1 MAPDGVLMRPVLSLL
16 LSVLGMVTAALPAV
30 AEKRVALV
38 VGNSA
43 YRNVA
48 PLDNPKNDAALMAE
62 TLRGLGFALVG
73 GGARLNLDKAGLDA
87 AVQVFGAQLQGA
99 DVALFYYAGH
109 GIQLRGANYL
119 VPVDAN
125 PTKEADVDF
134 QMLDS
139 NTVLRQMES
148 AGSRLN
154 LAILDACRNNPFGGR
169 GLRATDSGLAQMRAP
184 EGTLISFATQP
195 GAVAQDGTNGN
206 SPFTRA
212 LAQTIRRP
220 GLDVFRTFN
229 EVGLAVTKATGGA
242 QQPWVS
248 SSPITG
254 EFYFAGPLEAPG
266 GKNGPGGG
274 APADA
279 DAGMR
284 ADLALAQKIDK
295 REVWQAILDKYPT
308 GLAAAA
314 ARARLEE
321 FNKSEVALVASP
333 VQPALPC
340 GGAGALA
347 SLSSRAPRPLS
358 AAEECALKPKDV
370 FKECDKC
377 PEMVVVPAG
386 SFTMGSPASEPERQD
401 FEGPQH
407 VVSFSRSFAVGK
419 FHVTVD
425 QFAAFVSATG
435 YDAGSECWSLK
446 NELAKQSWRDPGVYR
461 QNGTYPAACLNWI
474 DSKAYV
480 AWLAQ
485 TTGKPYRLLSEAEWE
500 YAARGRTTPGP
511 APRYFFGDDERAMCR
526 YGNGMDQ
533 SMKSSFVKKWAS
545 VPSDMTFFSCSDG
558 YISASPVGSFLPNV
572 FGLYDMHGNVWQWTE
587 DCFHDS
593 YQDAPTDGSAWTADD
608 CSRRISRG
616 GSWTNAPFSLRSA
629 IRNWNYPDYR
639 YTTYGFRVAR
649 TLAP

>member
-1 MAPDGVLMRPVLSLL
+1 MAPDGVLVRPVLSLL
-16 LSVLGMVTAALPAV
+16 LSLLGIVAAALPAA

-48 PLDNPKNDAALMAE
+48 PLDNPKNDAALMAK

-73 GGARLNLDKAGLDA
+73 GSAQLDLDKARLDV

-119 VPVDAN
+119 VPIDAN

-139 NTVLRQMES
+139 STVLRQMES

-206 SPFTRA
+206 SPFTMA

-254 EFYFAGPLEAPG
+254 EFYFAGPLDAAG
-266 GKNGPGGG
+266 GKSGP
-274 APADA
+274 PEA

-321 FNKSEVALVASP
+321 LNKSEVALVASP
-333 VQPALPC
+333 VQPAL
-340 GGAGALA
+340 
-347 SLSSRAPRPLS
+347 
-358 AAEECALKPKDV
+358 
-370 FKECDKC
+370 
-377 PEMVVVPAG
+377 
-386 SFTMGSPASEPERQD
+386 
-401 FEGPQH
+401 
-407 VVSFSRSFAVGK
+407 
-419 FHVTVD
+419 
-425 QFAAFVSATG
+425 
-435 YDAGSECWSLK
+435 
-446 NELAKQSWRDPGVYR
+446 
-461 QNGTYPAACLNWI
+461 
-474 DSKAYV
+474 
-480 AWLAQ
+480 
-485 TTGKPYRLLSEAEWE
+485 
-500 YAARGRTTPGP
+500 
-511 APRYFFGDDERAMCR
+511 
-526 YGNGMDQ
+526 
-533 SMKSSFVKKWAS
+533 
-545 VPSDMTFFSCSDG
+545 
-558 YISASPVGSFLPNV
+558 
-572 FGLYDMHGNVWQWTE
+572 
-587 DCFHDS
+587 
-593 YQDAPTDGSAWTADD
+593 
-608 CSRRISRG
+608 
-616 GSWTNAPFSLRSA
+616 
-629 IRNWNYPDYR
+629 
-639 YTTYGFRVAR
+639 
-649 TLAP
+649 

>member
-16 LSVLGMVTAALPAV
+16 LSVLGMVAAALPAA

-73 GGARLNLDKAGLDA
+73 GSAQLDLDKARLDA

-254 EFYFAGPLEAPG
+254 EFYFAGPLDAPG

-274 APADA
+274 APSDA

-347 SLSSRAPRPLS
+347 SLSSRAARPLS
-358 AAEECALKPKDV
+358 ATEECALKPKDV

-386 SFTMGSPASEPERQD
+386 SFTMGAARADESPEHNVTIGRP
-401 FEGPQH
+401 
-407 VVSFSRSFAVGK
+407 FAVGRL
-419 FHVTVD
+419 HVTVD
-425 QFAAFVSATG
+425 QYAAFVAETR
-435 YDAGSECWSLK
+435 YDAGSTCETYAE
-446 NELAKQSWRDPGVYR
+446 NPRAKFGHSWRNPGFAQQGSHPVVCVSW
-461 QNGTYPAACLNWI
+461 NDA
-474 DSKAYV
+474 KAYL
-480 AWLAQ
+480 AWLAKKTQ
-485 TTGKPYRLLSEAEWE
+485 RSYRLLTEAEFE
-500 YAARGRTTPGP
+500 YAARARTSPGRYPS
-511 APRYFFGDDERAMCR
+511 FWFGDDENDLCR
-526 YGNGMDQ
+526 YGNGADQ
-533 SMKSSFVKKWAS
+533 TEERVRGKTVFAAAACNDGYAYTAPAGSFEANGFGL
-545 VPSDMTFFSCSDG
+545 SDM
-558 YISASPVGSFLPNV
+558 L
-572 FGLYDMHGNVWQWTE
+572 GNAWEHTE
-587 DCFHDS
+587 DCYNES
-593 YQDAPTDGSAWTADD
+593 YRGAPADGSPWTEGD
-608 CSRRISRG
+608 CGQRVDRG
-616 GSWTNAPFSLRSA
+616 GSWLVIPSSLRAAKRDRVST
-629 IRNWNYPDYR
+629 PDDR
-639 YTTYGFRVAR
+639 VFDTGFRVAR
-649 TLAP
+649 TLVGP

>member
-1 MAPDGVLMRPVLSLL
+1 MRPVLSLL
-16 LSVLGMVTAALPAV
+16 LSVLGIVAAALPAA

-73 GGARLNLDKAGLDA
+73 GSAQLNLDKAGLDV

-148 AGSRLN
+148 AGGRLN
-154 LAILDACRNNPFGGR
+154 LAILDACRNNPFGAR
-169 GLRATDSGLAQMRAP
+169 GLRATDSGLAQMHAP

-212 LAQTIRRP
+212 LARTIRRP

-254 EFYFAGPLEAPG
+254 EFYFAGPPEATG

-274 APADA
+274 APSDA

-295 REVWQAILDKYPT
+295 RGVWQAILDKYPT

-321 FNKSEVALVASP
+321 LTKSEVALVASP
-333 VQPALPC
+333 SIRRRRRSRVTLLARGAALVGHRGMRPQTEGRIQGMRQMSGDG
-340 GGAGALA
+340 GGAGGL
-347 SLSSRAPRPLS
+347 
-358 AAEECALKPKDV
+358 V
-370 FKECDKC
+370 
-377 PEMVVVPAG
+377 
-386 SFTMGSPASEPERQD
+386 
-401 FEGPQH
+401 
-407 VVSFSRSFAVGK
+407 
-419 FHVTVD
+419 
-425 QFAAFVSATG
+425 
-435 YDAGSECWSLK
+435 YD
-446 NELAKQSWRDPGVYR
+446 
-461 QNGTYPAACLNWI
+461 
-474 DSKAYV
+474 
-480 AWLAQ
+480 
-485 TTGKPYRLLSEAEWE
+485 
-500 YAARGRTTPGP
+500 
-511 APRYFFGDDERAMCR
+511 
-526 YGNGMDQ
+526 
-533 SMKSSFVKKWAS
+533 
-545 VPSDMTFFSCSDG
+545 
-558 YISASPVGSFLPNV
+558 
-572 FGLYDMHGNVWQWTE
+572 GLDWV
-587 DCFHDS
+587 
-593 YQDAPTDGSAWTADD
+593 
-608 CSRRISRG
+608 R
-616 GSWTNAPFSLRSA
+616 
-629 IRNWNYPDYR
+629 
-639 YTTYGFRVAR
+639 
-649 TLAP
+649 